1 MKHEQRGGA
10 RHYWLPQD
18 DQALRDGFGTMT
30 LAELCR
36 VLGREPQAVG
46 LRCGKLGLTARE
58 TIKPAALHQ
67 VWRGVVQ

>member
-36 VLGREPQAVG
+36 VLGRDPNAIG
-46 LRCGKLGLTARE
+46 LRCRKLGIAAHGLAGA
-58 TIKPAALHQ
+58 AALQHA
-67 VWRGVVQ
+67 WFGAVQ